1 MKDGG
6 SGHTQ
11 STYSNTPEALSTR
24 ASSPLISERRYDADF
39 LSRQPMEEVGNIE
52 VMNLKM

>member
-1 MKDGG
+1 MKEGG

-11 STYSNTPEALSTR
+11 STFSNPEALNTR
-24 ASSPLISERRYDADF
+24 ALPLISERQYDADF

-52 VMNLKM
+52 VVKLKK